1 VARQRLTR
9 AARPDKPAPARDWG
23 ALSFLEFCEVL
34 GIALTLPQQVLC
46 KIAFEKRE
54 PRELEG
60 DEFEIAQRL
69 LKPAEQLEPVLV
81 IPRSARRVLTLVKG
95 GRMGGTY
102 LSALYAAHRALA
114 ADLSTLAPGELGRV
128 LFGAPELDLAGQALA
143 YATGA
148 YESHPELEPLV
159 VGKPTASRLVIKR
172 PIDGREVE
180 FVTRAAAR
188 GGKTFRSRSLVCACL
203 TEVAFFLSAEHVVN
217 DEDCFRAVNPRVLPG
232 GLTILESTPFAEAGL
247 LFDQFDKNFGKPDT
261 ALALEAPTLFM
272 LPTERNREVVEAEER
287 RDPENALREFGAKF
301 IAFGSLLFFPRDVLR
316 KCTVAGEGKASAPG
330 PGEIAAV
337 GGDLGLTS
345 DAAAFVAVHRMPGP
359 RKAPTVP
366 EAIAGLAQN
375 PDERRDPK
383 TDRYRVAECIERRPS
398 RGAPLKLSELVPL
411 AAELAARHG
420 QKSALV
426 DQWSVQPAREHAPK
440 GFTLET
446 DQADEAVAFDAALE
460 LMKAGQVEIPAAFEA
475 LLRQLPMVMSKPIP
489 GGGKKI
495 ILPRRFGSHCD
506 LVPAFVKAIWRAKG
520 TPVGVSSGE
529 PPNVRKRAM
538 ATTGGF

>member
-9 AARPDKPAPARDWG
+9 AARPDSPAKARDWG
-23 ALSFLEFCEVL
+23 ALTLLEFCEIL
-34 GIALTLPQQVLC
+34 GVALTIQQRVLC

-54 PRELEG
+54 PGELEG
-60 DEFEIAQRL
+60 EEFEIAQRL
-69 LKPAEQLEPVLV
+69 LKPPEQLEPVLT
-81 IPRSARRVLTLVKG
+81 IPRSARRVVTLVKG

-102 LSALYAAHRALA
+102 LSALYAAHRALV

-128 LFGAPELDLAGQALA
+128 LFGAPDLDLAGQALT

-148 YESHPELEPLV
+148 YESHPELEQLI
-159 VGKPTASRLVIKR
+159 VGKPTSSRLVIKR
-172 PIDGREVE
+172 PVDGREVE

-188 GGKTFRSRSLVCACL
+188 GGKTFRSRSFVCACL

-316 KCTVAGEGKASAPG
+316 KCTVPGKGKESAPG
-330 PGEIAAV
+330 PGEVGAV
-337 GGDLGLTS
+337 GGDLGLTR
-345 DAAAFVAVHRMPGP
+345 DAAAFVAVHRVAGP
-359 RKAPTVP
+359 RKKKAD
-366 EAIAGLAQN
+366 GLE
-375 PDERRDPK
+375 DERRNPK
-383 TDRYRVAECIERRPS
+383 TDRYRVAECIERRPV

-411 AAELAARHG
+411 SAELAARHG

-426 DQWSVQPAREHAPK
+426 DQWSVQPAREHTPK
-440 GFTLET
+440 GFALET
-446 DQADEAVAFDAALE
+446 DQADEAVLFDAALE
-460 LMKAGQVEIPAAFEA
+460 LMKADQVEIPAAFEA
-475 LLRQLPMVMSKPIP
+475 LLRQLPLVMSKPIP

-495 ILPRRFGSHCD
+495 ILPRKFGSHCD
-506 LVPAFVKAIWRAKG
+506 LVPAFVKALWKAKG
-520 TPVGVSSGE
+520 SPIGVSSGE
-529 PPNVRKRAM
+529 PPKVRKRAM